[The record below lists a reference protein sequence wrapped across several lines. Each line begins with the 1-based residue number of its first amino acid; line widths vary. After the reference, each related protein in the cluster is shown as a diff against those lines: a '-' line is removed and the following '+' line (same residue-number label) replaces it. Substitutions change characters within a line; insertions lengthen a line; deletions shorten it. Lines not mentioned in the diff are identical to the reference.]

1 MQGREPGLG
10 RAVSTPRGVVRLV
23 AFGHALAPEERT
35 DRVIAEKLDATF
47 ALTTARADE
56 GTIAR
61 LRGAA
66 PGALET
72 TAPDAT
78 AAEFLLKAPEFR
90 RAVRRVQGLAGHPN
104 AEIRDNLLARDA
116 GPAAG

>member
-1 MQGREPGLG
+1 M
-10 RAVSTPRGVVRLV
+10 VRLV
-23 AFGHALAPEERT
+23 AFGHRILPEERT
-35 DRVIAEKLDATF
+35 DRVIAEKSDATF
-47 ALTTARADE
+47 APTTAEADE
-56 GTIAR
+56 GAIAR

-90 RAVRRVQGLAGHPN
+90 RVVRRVQGLAGHPY
-104 AEIRDNLLARDA
+104 AEIRDNLLARGA